1 MTVMTVQSPYL
12 QIKGHQIELDT
23 QANRRYSDEFRHV
36 ITYFYKAAHSDPRYD
51 NIQKTVA
58 GKKFLRALFRLD
70 VVPNWTIFGGTFV
83 KCSDE
88 GVFPLSNTRAI
99 DLLTQQ
105 FQHQQTIMNWIGIGY
120 GFLRKVIFVNS
131 HSDFRSSPSGTKEL
145 NPDTP
150 IFPPTSYV
158 IGSSTQSCTDPIRS
172 RKLYNS
178 KRVSIDKRKFQ
189 STNNHYVNGAL
200 YGHIPSTCAKIV
212 PDSFSNSRI
221 VLKVLHDDKSWSY
234 IVITKYHEERVQK
247 LNHLAVPF
255 HDAFKAMSTGKFK
268 TCETFN

>member
-1 MTVMTVQSPYL
+1 MTVQAPCL

-23 QANRRYSDEFRHV
+23 RANRRYSDEFRHV
-36 ITYFYKAAHSDPRYD
+36 ITYYYKAAHSDTRYD
-51 NIQKTVA
+51 NIRKTVA
-58 GKKFLRALFRLD
+58 GKKFLSALFRLD

-83 KCSDE
+83 MCSNE
-88 GVFPLSNTRAI
+88 GVFPISNTRAVE
-99 DLLTQQ
+99 LLTLQ
-105 FQHQQTIMNWIGIGY
+105 FQHRQTILNWIGIGY

-158 IGSSTQSCTDPIRS
+158 ISGYKQSCTDPIRS
-172 RKLYNS
+172 RNIYNS

-189 STNNHYVNGAL
+189 RCNNHYVNGAL
-200 YGHIPSTCAKIV
+200 YDHIPSTCAKIV
-212 PDSFSNSRI
+212 PDSLSNSRI
-221 VLKVLHDDKSWSY
+221 VLKVLHDDKSWSQ
-234 IVITKYHEERVQK
+234 IVITKYHKERVDK

-255 HDAFKAMSTGKFK
+255 HDAFEAVSTGKF
-268 TCETFN
+268 